1 MKIEIQITPHPIE
14 SGPGLASDFSGVAGA
29 IADFSGAVRDQEN
42 GEAITAIEYEAF
54 SPMAENEMRRILE
67 SLAETCPCLAARVI
81 HRVGVIPA
89 GEVAIQVVI
98 LARHRDAAFA
108 MLAEFMNRLKQD
120 VPIWKRRALPFN
132 PLLVSPPRAT
142 PPAQK
147 RTVSLT
153 EAVAEISSHVTT
165 LQSVPAPLDQA
176 AGRILMETVRATE
189 DQPSHDRSTRDG
201 YAILNNDF
209 STHFRVVDTL
219 YAADWK
225 PRQLKTGECV
235 RVATGTVLPCENL
248 RVIMQ
253 EDIEREGDQ
262 IRVGPREAATNI
274 RERGEEMRAGQVVLK
289 AGTRLNAGALALLAT
304 VGCTRPQVSPRLKV
318 IHFTTGDEL
327 VSPDQKPMPG
337 QIRDSNSILLRGW
350 LRQFPSDLWQHHL
363 PEEFDLAK
371 AVVNEHQSKIQNADV
386 VLISGGASVGDKDF
400 TRALLEFLGF
410 CIVFQRLNLRPGA
423 PTLFGIS
430 GVRVAFGLP
439 GNPLAHFVGCHAL
452 VAVALAKLT
461 GAPPPA
467 FVHGTLSEAMA
478 DAECPRETLW
488 PARCQM
494 TEGKLEL
501 APLRWN
507 SSGDVTCMPE
517 ANALIR
523 IPANTAELSVGA
535 RVEFLPTNF

>member
-14 SGPGLASDFSGVAGA
+14 TARGLASNFSGVAGA
-29 IADFSGAVRDQEN
+29 IADFSGVVRDQEN
-42 GEAITAIEYEAF
+42 GEGISAIEYEAF

-67 SLAETCPCLAARVI
+67 SLAETHPCLAARVI

-89 GEVAIQVVI
+89 GEVAIQVVV

-108 MLAEFMNRLKQD
+108 LLAEFMNRLKQD
-120 VPIWKRRALPFN
+120 VPIWKRRALPLD
-132 PLLVSPPRAT
+132 PLMVSAPGAT
-142 PPAQK
+142 LPAQK
-147 RTVSLT
+147 RTLSLT
-153 EAVAEISSHVTT
+153 EAVAEISAHVTA
-165 LQSVPAPLDQA
+165 LQSIPTSLDHA
-176 AGRILMETVRATE
+176 AGRILMENVRAPE

-201 YAILNNDF
+201 YAILNHDF

-262 IRVGPREAATNI
+262 IKVGPRETATNV
-274 RERGEEMRAGQVVLK
+274 RERGEEMRAGQVILTT
-289 AGTRLNAGALALLAT
+289 GTRLNAGALALLAT
-304 VGCTRPQVSPRLKV
+304 VGCTRPKVSPRLKV

-327 VSPDQKPMPG
+327 VSPDQKPLPG

-350 LRQFPSDLWQHHL
+350 LHQFPSDLWQHHL
-363 PEEFDLAK
+363 PEALESAI
-371 AVVNEHQSKIQNADV
+371 AVVKEHRSKIQNADV
-386 VLISGGASVGDKDF
+386 LLISGGASVGDKDF

-410 CIVFQRLNLRPGA
+410 DIIFHRLNLRPGA
-423 PTLFGIS
+423 PTIFGTS
-430 GVRVAFGLP
+430 GLRVAFGLP
-439 GNPLAHFVGCHAL
+439 GNPLAHFVGWHAL

-461 GAPPPA
+461 GTPPPA
-467 FVHGTLSEAMA
+467 FVHGTLSAEMSE
-478 DAECPRETLW
+478 AECPRETLW

-501 APLRWN
+501 SPLRWN

-523 IPANTAELSVGA
+523 IPANTVELFAGA
-535 RVEFLPTNF
+535 SVEFLPTTF